1 MLESREDGDAA
12 MRSLY
17 AVVKMRRRRWPET
30 CRAACGDV
38 AAAAADASR
47 VDQTRGEG
55 GGWRVEGGGDGG
67 GVVVGECQDA
77 RRERESSRF
86 DVVEQAG

>member
-55 GGWRVEGGGDGG
+55 GGWRVVVM
-67 GVVVGECQDA
+67 VVVVWWWVNVKTRGEKEKA
-77 RRERESSRF
+77 RVSM
-86 DVVEQAG
+86 